1 MLRAACLSTR
11 GVPAQVGRWR
21 PSGVWRPPCCCLSTN
36 PSALPNSG
44 RGLVARVRDQYSAL
58 ALGGAGPALT
68 PAAVRSHLAHAV
80 GAVVGIVFL
89 LACLATGSQDYET
102 SQALLR
108 CTQGLRRTRRAA
120 AALLADLTSEERH
133 LAGKA
138 GRRQVCHICRPRT
151 RSGQGGEGESG
162 RATVVLLAEEGET
175 SEEWALVAQELVSAG
190 ITCVLAH
197 KLPVEDTSARRS
209 LYSKLADIEEVVIGC
224 DIEGPVVL
232 VCGGTGTWAPLCY
245 AGMYPDTVMGVV
257 TAQPALFTG
266 DNRLLWQQAVRES
279 SKHAHHPKLLE
290 EHTRPMAIDDGRV
303 GAFVDSPNFSVKSAD
318 RLATMMRKRPQ
329 TDKERGDAL
338 FQRMLSER
346 PVLTAFE
353 LTCLR
358 QLAPLA
364 RCPVVA
370 VSATPASVPVGL
382 SLVNLN
388 AVCSWYLGNVNL
400 TGRTI
405 SSQFWDTLEEGK
417 EVEGLVQAAS
427 AVAPQRSVA
436 PEFSRVLASLPD
448 TFSSM
453 LGFGSAGW
461 WAEAVEA
468 SASAWPRGFSPVFV
482 REEDTVVLALQAP
495 KTVAQQVVRLLGTST
510 PHTAPP
516 VGVGQAVA

>member
-162 RATVVLLAEEGET
+162 RATVVLLAEEGTCLAEEGGWETGLPSWLWPSPQPASLTSGQSVDAHLPLFPPSPLPPRSKSLRSWRPVCLTQGGCAGWADWAGWLALPPMHAPALFARAPWTGET

-232 VCGGTGTWAPLCY
+232 VCGG
-245 AGMYPDTVMGVV
+245 
-257 TAQPALFTG
+257 
-266 DNRLLWQQAVRES
+266 
-279 SKHAHHPKLLE
+279 
-290 EHTRPMAIDDGRV
+290 
-303 GAFVDSPNFSVKSAD
+303 
-318 RLATMMRKRPQ
+318 
-329 TDKERGDAL
+329 
-338 FQRMLSER
+338 
-346 PVLTAFE
+346 
-353 LTCLR
+353 
-358 QLAPLA
+358 
-364 RCPVVA
+364 
-370 VSATPASVPVGL
+370 VSAQW
-382 SLVNLN
+382 SL
-388 AVCSWYLGNVNL
+388 
-400 TGRTI
+400 
-405 SSQFWDTLEEGK
+405 
-417 EVEGLVQAAS
+417 
-427 AVAPQRSVA
+427 
-436 PEFSRVLASLPD
+436 
-448 TFSSM
+448 
-453 LGFGSAGW
+453 
-461 WAEAVEA
+461 
-468 SASAWPRGFSPVFV
+468 
-482 REEDTVVLALQAP
+482 
-495 KTVAQQVVRLLGTST
+495 
-510 PHTAPP
+510 
-516 VGVGQAVA
+516 